1 MSMAK
6 RKTIKNNPLDSLS
19 SDSPQEPAA
28 GFENFLMGSETP
40 SRRISAKP
48 SGKGK
53 SNIAKDRKR
62 KSQAVPT
69 ATLVVKNEMPKEQAK
84 KESPV
89 LPPQPIQKPP
99 VGVLPDNLAQRV
111 GRLEEDSRMQN
122 IIIGIIM
129 IPLAVLA
136 LLGAAPVP

>member
-1 MSMAK
+1 MAK

-19 SDSPQEPAA
+19 NHTTQEPPA

-40 SRRISAKP
+40 SRRIAAKP

-53 SNIAKDRKR
+53 TTVAKDRKQ

-69 ATLVVKNEMPKEQAK
+69 ATPVVKNEMPKEETK

-89 LPPQPIQKPP
+89 LPPHTMKKSP
-99 VGVLPDNLAQRV
+99 VEVPPDNLTQRV
-111 GRLEEDSRMQN
+111 SRLEEDNRIQN
-122 IIIGIIM
+122 IMIGIIM
-129 IPLAVLA
+129 VPLAVLA
-136 LLGAAPVP
+136 LLGAVPLP